1 MKGPTRKKEE
11 AEAAGLSQRQNTA
24 VWTWGRPAWGTGD
37 GGRSPL
43 GGTASSGVPAPDPAL
58 WDESSL
64 VTLQVG
70 VGGHLPGRRAAFEP
84 TPRLVPVWGPVQDF
98 MSLYDK
104 PEIPLAMNE

>member
-1 MKGPTRKKEE
+1 M
-11 AEAAGLSQRQNTA
+11 
-24 VWTWGRPAWGTGD
+24 GTPRMGD

-43 GGTASSGVPAPDPAL
+43 GGTASSGVPTPDLAL